1 MEDSEKQTILIVD
14 DDPLIRRIVN
24 KALVAAGYLVVEA
37 NSGAAALELAQKAP
51 PSLILLDLM
60 LPGMDGYEVCDRLRL
75 NPHTTNIP
83 IIMLTALDQ
92 TEAKVRGF
100 RSGADDYLTKP
111 FDIDE
116 LQTRV
121 QAHLRR
127 SERDIG
133 TNPLT
138 VLPGNAQIERVI
150 WKRINDRAPMA
161 VLYVDLTNFKEF
173 NDEYGWVRG
182 DEVIRMLAKHLLNV
196 ADLFGNKDDFV
207 GHVGGDDFILIST
220 PACAESIAKEL
231 IARFDADIPLFYPED
246 TRARGYLEVADR
258 RGTKFRAPLVS
269 VAVAIITNESFGL
282 RHPGQVAARAAEV
295 KKLAKSEPGS
305 RYVFDR
311 RRK

>member
-1 MEDSEKQTILIVD
+1 MVTVVKYTILIVD

-24 KALVAAGYLVVEA
+24 KALTAAGYQVVEA
-37 NSGAAALELAQKAP
+37 SSGADALKLAQETP
-51 PSLILLDLM
+51 PNLILLDLM

-100 RSGADDYLTKP
+100 RAGADDYLTIP

-121 QAHLRR
+121 EAHLRR
-127 SERDIG
+127 TERDIG

-138 VLPGNAQIERVI
+138 ILPGNAQIERLI
-150 WKRINDRAPMA
+150 WKRLTERTPLA
-161 VLYVDLTNFKEF
+161 VLYIDLTNFKEF

-182 DEVIRMLAKHLLNV
+182 DEVIRLLAKHIINV
-196 ADLFGNKDDFV
+196 AQLFGNKDDFV
-207 GHVGGDDFILIST
+207 GHVGGDDFIMVST
-220 PACAESIAKEL
+220 PPLAELLAKEL

-246 TRARGYLEVADR
+246 VRARGYLEVSDR
-258 RGTKFRAPLVS
+258 RGAMFRAPLVS
-269 VAVAIITNESFGL
+269 LAVAIVTNEQLDL
-282 RHPGQVAARAAEV
+282 RHPGQVAERAAEV